1 METNMKKFEGILI
14 CTDLDGTLLRNDKTI
29 SEENKRAIEYFKS
42 EGGKFSFITGRM
54 HYFATQMYD
63 AIKPNAPIGCANGG
77 AVYDHSLGRYVWYQE
92 LPMSALELVKHV
104 FDHVPDM
111 GVHFTMFDKIYFWG
125 ENDEMDLFRE
135 RTSSPKLLRDFDKME
150 ESKEPMAKI
159 VFCHPD
165 ADVAFYS
172 LDLLKKHPRRDEF
185 DFIRSERTLF
195 EILPKGVGKGNAL
208 LRIADALGIDRSRT
222 IAIGDYDND
231 ISMIKAAGVGIAV
244 GNALPEVKEAADL
257 ITVTNDEHA
266 IARII
271 ADIESGEIKI

>member
-1 METNMKKFEGILI
+1 MKKFEGILI
-14 CTDLDGTLLRNDKTI
+14 CTDLDGTLLRNDKSI
-29 SEENKRAIEYFKS
+29 SEENIRAIEYFKS
-42 EGGKFSFITGRM
+42 EGGRFTFITGRM
-54 HYFATQMYD
+54 PYFAQDMYD
-63 AIKPNAPIGCANGG
+63 AIHPNAPIGCSNGG

-92 LPMSALELVKHV
+92 IPMSVLELVKYV

-125 ENDEMDLFRE
+125 ENEEMDGFRE
-135 RTSSPKLLRDFDKME
+135 RTSRPKLIRNFDEME
-150 ESKEPMAKI
+150 EANEHMAKI

-172 LDLLKKHPRRDEF
+172 LDLLKKHPRADEF
-185 DFIRSERTLF
+185 EFIRSETTLF

-208 LRIADALGIDRSRT
+208 LKIADMLGIDRSRT
-222 IAIGDYDND
+222 VAIGDYDND

-244 GNALPEVKEAADL
+244 GNALPEVKAVADYV
-257 ITVTNDEHA
+257 TVSNEEHA

-271 ADIESGEIKI
+271 ADIESGDLKI